1 MSDHNGVIEGVR
13 SAKSGSIVKRLGVGA
28 LLMALGACSVTE
40 STQAPPRADGVL
52 QETTG
57 VAVTAVNNT
66 RRTVIVEATELP
78 GGSVRPGSV
87 PLGTGDDGFF
97 GFAVDNATV
106 KSIALSVREQDRG
119 SGYECPLVA
128 IPRVGGKRLSIA
140 VELVDVNGES
150 ICRVKVVVGS

>member
-1 MSDHNGVIEGVR
+1 M
-13 SAKSGSIVKRLGVGA
+13 
-28 LLMALGACSVTE
+28 MALGACSVTE
-40 STQAPPRADGVL
+40 STQAPARADGVS
-52 QETTG
+52 QGTTG

-87 PLGTGDDGFF
+87 PLRAGDDGFF

-106 KSIALSVREQDRG
+106 RSIVLRVREQDRG

-128 IPRVGGKRLSIA
+128 IPRVAGKKLSIA
-140 VELVDVNGES
+140 VELVDVNGEP
-150 ICRVKVVVGS
+150 ICRVEVVIGS

>member
-1 MSDHNGVIEGVR
+1 MFDHNSVIAGVCN
-13 SAKSGSIVKRLGVGA
+13 AKSGSIVKRLAVGA
-28 LLMALGACSVTE
+28 LLMALGACSFTE
-40 STQAPPRADGVL
+40 STQATPRADDVL
-52 QETTG
+52 QGTTG

-78 GGSVRPGSV
+78 GGSVRTGSV
-87 PLGTGDDGFF
+87 PLQVGDDGFF

-140 VELVDVNGES
+140 VKLVDVNGEP
-150 ICRVKVVVGS
+150 ICRVEVVVGS